1 MKNKRRKKKKKR
13 SAENTLPENA
23 LKNNE
28 NIDIR
33 GNHDALSRRILPCQ
47 TPIENVA
54 PSVSR
59 SRGAFSAR
67 FFGRVLS
74 KQTPM
79 SRAPTLSTN
88 FLLFF
93 SSFLPF
99 SFSLLFWRR
108 KEEEGRPPPSFFSSW
123 PARVT
128 TRGRVDSS
136 TASRFFTRRTI
147 HRQIFLYNC
156 SRRRDVGKQNTD
168 AVQRSRNDEGRGRGG
183 WPEARDTFFPPILAR
198 FSHDILFP
206 LRKEY
211 YYSFLSISLLRNPS
225 MRIIKNI
232 F

>member
-1 MKNKRRKKKKKR
+1 
-13 SAENTLPENA
+13 
-23 LKNNE
+23 
-28 NIDIR
+28 
-33 GNHDALSRRILPCQ
+33 
-47 TPIENVA
+47 
-54 PSVSR
+54 
-59 SRGAFSAR
+59 
-67 FFGRVLS
+67 
-74 KQTPM
+74 M

-93 SSFLPF
+93 LPF
-99 SFSLLFWRR
+99 FLFLSRFYFGGER
-108 KEEEGRPPPSFFSSW
+108 KRGGRPPPSFFSSW

>member
-1 MKNKRRKKKKKR
+1 MEHVFPWGRRRDRKRMVKKGRKKMKNKRRKKKKKR

-54 PSVSR
+54 PNVSR

-74 KQTPM
+74 KQMPM

-93 SSFLPF
+93 LPF
-99 SFSLLFWRR
+99 FLFLSRFYFGGERKRRGGPLL
-108 KEEEGRPPPSFFSSW
+108 PSF
-123 PARVT
+123 PLGPRV
-128 TRGRVDSS
+128 
-136 TASRFFTRRTI
+136 
-147 HRQIFLYNC
+147 
-156 SRRRDVGKQNTD
+156 
-168 AVQRSRNDEGRGRGG
+168 
-183 WPEARDTFFPPILAR
+183 
-198 FSHDILFP
+198 
-206 LRKEY
+206 
-211 YYSFLSISLLRNPS
+211 
-225 MRIIKNI
+225 
-232 F
+232 

>member
-1 MKNKRRKKKKKR
+1 MREKKRSQKNGEKRGKKMKNKRRKKKKKR

-54 PSVSR
+54 PNVSR

-93 SSFLPF
+93 LPF
-99 SFSLLFWRR
+99 FLFLSRFYFGGERKRRGGPLL
-108 KEEEGRPPPSFFSSW
+108 PSF
-123 PARVT
+123 PLGPRV
-128 TRGRVDSS
+128 
-136 TASRFFTRRTI
+136 
-147 HRQIFLYNC
+147 
-156 SRRRDVGKQNTD
+156 
-168 AVQRSRNDEGRGRGG
+168 
-183 WPEARDTFFPPILAR
+183 
-198 FSHDILFP
+198 
-206 LRKEY
+206 
-211 YYSFLSISLLRNPS
+211 
-225 MRIIKNI
+225 
-232 F
+232 

>member
-93 SSFLPF
+93 SSFLHF

-108 KEEEGRPPPSFFSSW
+108 KEEGREAPSFLL
-123 PARVT
+123 
-128 TRGRVDSS
+128 
-136 TASRFFTRRTI
+136 
-147 HRQIFLYNC
+147 FL
-156 SRRRDVGKQNTD
+156 
-168 AVQRSRNDEGRGRGG
+168 
-183 WPEARDTFFPPILAR
+183 LAR
-198 FSHDILFP
+198 ACNNTRPSGQQHSQPIFHPADDPSANIL
-206 LRKEY
+206 
-211 YYSFLSISLLRNPS
+211 I
-225 MRIIKNI
+225 
-232 F
+232 